1 MAQIVRLRR
10 SSVIGKKPTNAQLE
24 LGELSINTSDGK
36 VFLAKSGSGGPSIE
50 ELISTNTVNTGSIN
64 LIGDV
69 TASNFSGSFIGNG
82 SGITNVVSSS
92 YAVTSSYAGLAFTIE
107 STPGATQL
115 LTVSTPS
122 TTWTFNH
129 NLGEQFPVIQVY
141 DDNGFVVIPTSI
153 EMFSDITTII
163 TFSLAQSGYAT
174 ATVGG
179 GLPAISSSYTGRVLQ
194 TDGVGATWEPI
205 GSILTAN
212 KIVSGSVSASIS
224 PNRGLEIN
232 TNTIVSGSL
241 FISGTTE
248 FGGDLVPR
256 TARGA
261 TLGTSDR
268 PFAEIF
274 VSSGSIN
281 IASDTPGDPNTEIS
295 NVDGNLLISAGGVR
309 LLGNASFIA
318 TTGSFQYISGSME
331 QVGDYTQTGDYTMVG
346 DKIISGSLYV
356 SASLNIN
363 NGFYVDGHK
372 QFNYGQFSDTTIQS
386 GSSATAYAIRLNTV
400 DLASGFS
407 IVGGTRI
414 TAANSGTFNLQFS
427 AQLFQTTNN
436 AAEIS
441 IWLRKDGIDVPN
453 SNTDLTIEKI
463 SGGGKLVA
471 AWNYIVQLNATQYVE
486 LMWSSTRNDT
496 QIFSIGTQ
504 SSPSRPAT
512 PSVILSMTQ
521 IA

>member
-1 MAQIVRLRR
+1 
-10 SSVIGKKPTNAQLE
+10 
-24 LGELSINTSDGK
+24 
-36 VFLAKSGSGGPSIE
+36 
-50 ELISTNTVNTGSIN
+50 
-64 LIGDV
+64 
-69 TASNFSGSFIGNG
+69 
-82 SGITNVVSSS
+82 
-92 YAVTSSYAGLAFTIE
+92 
-107 STPGATQL
+107 
-115 LTVSTPS
+115 
-122 TTWTFNH
+122 
-129 NLGEQFPVIQVY
+129 
-141 DDNGFVVIPTSI
+141 
-153 EMFSDITTII
+153 
-163 TFSLAQSGYAT
+163 
-174 ATVGG
+174 
-179 GLPAISSSYTGRVLQ
+179 
-194 TDGVGATWEPI
+194 
-205 GSILTAN
+205 
-212 KIVSGSVSASIS
+212 
-224 PNRGLEIN
+224 
-232 TNTIVSGSL
+232 
-241 FISGTTE
+241 
-248 FGGDLVPR
+248 
-256 TARGA
+256 
-261 TLGTSDR
+261 
-268 PFAEIF
+268 
-274 VSSGSIN
+274 
-281 IASDTPGDPNTEIS
+281 
-295 NVDGNLLISAGGVR
+295 
-309 LLGNASFIA
+309 
-318 TTGSFQYISGSME
+318 
-331 QVGDYTQTGDYTMVG
+331 VGDYTQTGDYTMVG

-386 GSSATAYAIRLNTV
+386 GSSATAHAIRLNTV
-400 DLASGFS
+400 DLTSGFS

-496 QIFSIGTQ
+496 QIFSSGTQ

>member
-10 SSVIGKKPTNAQLE
+10 SSVLGKKPTNAQLE
-24 LGELSINTSDGK
+24 LGELSINTGDGK

-64 LIGDV
+64 LIGDI
-69 TASNFSGSFIGNG
+69 TASNFVGNG
-82 SGITNVVSSS
+82 SGITNVISSS
-92 YAVTSSYAGLAFTIE
+92 YAVSSSYSVSSSYAGLAFTIE

-179 GLPAISSSYTGRVLQ
+179 GLPAISSSYVGRVLQ
-194 TDGVGATWEPI
+194 TDGVGASWEPI

-224 PNRGLEIN
+224 PNRGFEIN
-232 TNTIVSGSL
+232 TNTTV
-241 FISGTTE
+241 
-248 FGGDLVPR
+248 
-256 TARGA
+256 
-261 TLGTSDR
+261 
-268 PFAEIF
+268 
-274 VSSGSIN
+274 
-281 IASDTPGDPNTEIS
+281 
-295 NVDGNLLISAGGVR
+295 
-309 LLGNASFIA
+309 
-318 TTGSFQYISGSME
+318 
-331 QVGDYTQTGDYTMVG
+331 
-346 DKIISGSLYV
+346 SGSLYV
-356 SASLNIN
+356 SESLNVN
-363 NGFYVDGHK
+363 NNFYVDGIK

-386 GSSATAYAIRLNTV
+386 GSSATTHAMRLNTV

-407 IVGGTRI
+407 IVSGTRI
-414 TAANSGTFNLQFS
+414 TSANGGIYNLQFS

-441 IWLRKDGIDVPN
+441 IWLRKNGNDVPN

-471 AWNYIVQLNATQYVE
+471 AWNFFVELNATEYVE
-486 LMWSSTRNDT
+486 LMWSSTRSDT
-496 QIFSIGTQ
+496 QIYYEGIQ

-512 PSVILSMTQ
+512 PSIILSMTQ

>member
-64 LIGDV
+64 LIGNV

-179 GLPAISSSYTGRVLQ
+179 GLPAISSSYVGSVLQ
-194 TDGVGATWEPI
+194 TDGVGASWEPI
-205 GSILTAN
+205 GSL
-212 KIVSGSVSASIS
+212 S
-224 PNRGLEIN
+224 
-232 TNTIVSGSL
+232 
-241 FISGTTE
+241 
-248 FGGDLVPR
+248 
-256 TARGA
+256 
-261 TLGTSDR
+261 
-268 PFAEIF
+268 
-274 VSSGSIN
+274 
-281 IASDTPGDPNTEIS
+281 
-295 NVDGNLLISAGGVR
+295 
-309 LLGNASFIA
+309 
-318 TTGSFQYISGSME
+318 
-331 QVGDYTQTGDYTMVG
+331 
-346 DKIISGSLYV
+346 
-356 SASLNIN
+356 
-363 NGFYVDGHK
+363 
-372 QFNYGQFSDTTIQS
+372 NYGQFSDTTIQNGS
-386 GSSATAYAIRLNTV
+386 GTSSTAHAMRFNTI

-407 IVGGTRI
+407 IVSGTRI
-414 TAANSGTFNLQFS
+414 TAANSGTYNLQFS
-427 AQLFQTTNN
+427 AQLLQPTNN
-436 AAEIS
+436 AADIS
-441 IWLRKDGIDVPN
+441 IWLSKNGTNVPN
-453 SNTDLTIEKI
+453 SNTDLTIEKV

-471 AWNYIVQLNATQYVE
+471 AWNYIVQLNPTEYVE
-486 LMWSSTRNDT
+486 LMWSSTRSDT
-496 QIFSIGTQ
+496 QIHYQGIQ

-512 PSVILSMTQ
+512 PSIIVTMTQ
-521 IA
+521 II